1 MVRVIILRY
10 QITDVNCKTNASCK
24 RSIVI
29 CFIIYHMSDV
39 MKDFREEKGMNTQYR
54 KGEVYERKVWTT
66 KNVSFIIKKI

>member
-39 MKDFREEKGMNTQYR
+39 MKDFREEKSMKYSVLEGR
-54 KGEVYERKVWTT
+54 
-66 KNVSFIIKKI
+66 SL

>member
-1 MVRVIILRY
+1 
-10 QITDVNCKTNASCK
+10 
-24 RSIVI
+24 
-29 CFIIYHMSDV
+29 MSDV

>member
-1 MVRVIILRY
+1 MVQVIILRY

-39 MKDFREEKGMNTQYR
+39 MKDFREEKKYEILSTGRAKFM
-54 KGEVYERKVWTT
+54 KGRYGPPRT
-66 KNVSFIIKKI
+66 